1 MGKGH
6 NYENQNIK
14 IQKEHRKCFKA
25 SEHRKC
31 LFSSSLLRQ
40 SEHQKCLFSS
50 SLLQQSEH
58 QKNIKIKTF
67 DDLILPMWS
76 KKITPS
82 KIKISTTYGL
92 LPMVTKD
99 CGGLG

>member
-31 LFSSSLLRQ
+31 LFSSSLL
-40 SEHQKCLFSS
+40 
-50 SLLQQSEH
+50 QQSEH
-58 QKNIKIKTF
+58 RKNIKIKTF
-67 DDLILPMWS
+67 DDLILPMSS
-76 KKITPS
+76 KKITTS
-82 KIKISTTYGL
+82 KIKISTTYGV
-92 LPMVTKD
+92 LPMVTKP